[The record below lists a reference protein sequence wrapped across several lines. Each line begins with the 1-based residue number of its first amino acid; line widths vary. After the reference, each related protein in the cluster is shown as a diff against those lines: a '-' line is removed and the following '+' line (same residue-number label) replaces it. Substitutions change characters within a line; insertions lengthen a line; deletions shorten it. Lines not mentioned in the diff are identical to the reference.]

1 MKYKKR
7 NKLLWA
13 WIKRMVWDRH
23 HDYYE
28 DLRYPNEYYVQWL
41 LQKMQQL
48 REVEMDGDRK

>member
-23 HDYYE
+23 NNYYE
-28 DLRYPNEYYVQWL
+28 DLRYPNDY
-41 LQKMQQL
+41 
-48 REVEMDGDRK
+48 

>member
-1 MKYKKR
+1 MKFKKR

-28 DLRYPNEYYVQWL
+28 DLRYPNDYYV
-41 LQKMQQL
+41 
-48 REVEMDGDRK
+48 